1 MKKIKLA
8 LTGASGFLGNE
19 LLKKLDPNKFELVL
33 LGRNYPDSIKNDNS
47 NGLVFH
53 WIAGDITNPE
63 IVTSEND
70 RDLLLSCEQVFHGA
84 AFYDLKGSYNDCF
97 LANVVGTSNLL
108 NFFRHSK
115 NLKEFHY
122 VSTVAVVDP
131 VGDEL
136 IFEDLLPVRQ
146 KFDDF
151 YSQTKYAAEKLV
163 REFKF
168 DEDICKIIYRPG
180 VIVASSEDAKNYKM
194 DGPYYF
200 ARALKQVR
208 SVLNFLP
215 FIMLN
220 FNPKANLPM
229 VPVDHVAQFI
239 AQSLQKNISLQSTF
253 QSRRKDATY
262 HLVSDD
268 LPVIPDFL
276 EEIFIELGINTQLKN
291 STMGF
296 LNKFLL
302 TNLGI
307 PKETIPF
314 MFHCHSYDKSNT
326 YRDFENGFK
335 SQYKDFKHS
344 LLKSLKDV

>member
-8 LTGASGFLGNE
+8 ITGASGFLGTE
-19 LLKKLDPNKFELVL
+19 LLKKLDPSKFEVFI
-33 LGRNYPDSIKNDNS
+33 LGRHYPDSLKNMNN
-47 NGLVFH
+47 NGMEFRWL
-53 WIAGDITNPE
+53 AADISNPE
-63 IVTSEND
+63 VVVNESD
-70 RDLLLSCEQVFHGA
+70 RDLLLSCEYVYHGA

-97 LANVVGTSNLL
+97 LANVAGTSNLL
-108 NFFRHSK
+108 NFFRQSK

-122 VSTVAVVDP
+122 VSTVAVIDP

-136 IFEDLLPVRQ
+136 IFEDVLPQRQ
-146 KFDDF
+146 KFDDY

-168 DEDICKIIYRPG
+168 ETDICKIIYRPG
-180 VIVASSEDAKNYKM
+180 VIVASSTDSKNFKM

-208 SVLNFLP
+208 TVLNFLP
-215 FIMLN
+215 FVMLN

-239 AQSLQKNISLQSTF
+239 AQSLQLNSLAPTS
-253 QSRRKDATY
+253 SRRKDATY
-262 HLVSDD
+262 QLVSDD
-268 LPVIPDFL
+268 LPAIPDFL
-276 EEIFIELGINTQLKN
+276 EEIFSELGINTQLKN

-296 LNKFLL
+296 INKFLL